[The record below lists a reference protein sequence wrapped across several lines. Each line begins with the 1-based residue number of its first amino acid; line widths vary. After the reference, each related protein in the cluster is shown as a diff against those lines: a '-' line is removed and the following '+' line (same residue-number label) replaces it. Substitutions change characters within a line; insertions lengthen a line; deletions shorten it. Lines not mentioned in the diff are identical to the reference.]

1 MQHLDILR
9 PDDWHL
15 HLRDG
20 ELLRLTVN
28 STARVFRR
36 AIVMPNLKQPV
47 TTTAAALAYRERIL
61 AALDPQVAV
70 ADFRPLMTLYL
81 TDATASAEIVR
92 ARASGCIHGV
102 KLYPAGA
109 TTNSEAGVTDI
120 RRVHPALAEME
131 RCGMPL
137 LVHGEVT
144 APEIDVFDR
153 EQVFI
158 DTVLAPLLADF
169 PGLKVVFEH
178 ITTRQAVDF
187 VMAGPAPR
195 LFSPPRWVDYRGALL
210 GEEKERLLD
219 EIDILVVPSRTDGR
233 PLAQQRFSECCAL

>member
-20 ELLRLTVN
+20 ELLPLTVN
-28 STARVFRR
+28 ATARIFRR
-36 AIVMPNLKQPV
+36 AIVMPNLKPPV

-61 AALDPQVAV
+61 AVLDPRLAI
-70 ADFRPLMTLYL
+70 ADFQPLMTLYL
-81 TDATASAEIVR
+81 TDATDPGEIAR
-92 ARASGCIHGV
+92 AQASGCVHGV

-120 RRVHPALAEME
+120 RRVHAVLGEME
-131 RCGMPL
+131 RRGMPL

-158 DTVLAPLLADF
+158 DTVLEPLLRDF

-178 ITTRQAVDF
+178 ITTKQAVDF
-187 VMAGPAPR
+187 VMAGPAQLAATITPHH
-195 LFSPPRWVDYRGALL
+195 LL
-210 GEEKERLLD
+210 Y
-219 EIDILVVPSRTDGR
+219 
-233 PLAQQRFSECCAL
+233 